1 MLKFAEVTNNSLRM
15 RNTLLI
21 SIAAIAATSM
31 MVLSCGG
38 NSSKAPATQSRE
50 LITATSASTVSI
62 AQGQICGYIDG
73 GIYIYK
79 GIPYAKASRFM
90 EPVSPDSWE
99 GIRSCRHYGA
109 VSPHPERTGWAND
122 VSAFTMDW
130 DDGFASE
137 DCQNLNVWTPSI
149 SDGKK
154 RPVMVWLH
162 GGGFN
167 DGSSHEQLAYDGRNL
182 AESGDVVVVSVN
194 HRLNVLGF
202 LDLSSFGGKYAKS
215 SNLGMKDIVKA
226 LEWVK
231 TNISVFG
238 GDPSNVTIFGQS
250 GGGGKVSTLLATP
263 SAHGLFHKAIV
274 HSGSQARVMEQK
286 YSRMIGEETLRVL
299 GIKPKDIDKILEVP
313 YEELLAAG
321 VKATSNMSPIAQAE
335 GFKTFLFG
343 WAPTV
348 DGDFLPM
355 HPFDQVAPEIS
366 KDIPMMIGSTKTEFM
381 MSGFNPAMK
390 NMDLDG
396 IKNYYKSRFGDR
408 VDEYVDLFMKTYPDA
423 NPVDLLDFDM
433 IFRPMSLHQSTLK
446 AAQNAPVYN
455 FLFRWESPV
464 VDGALRSAHCMDL
477 PFAFNNAELYR
488 TETGGGPEAIE
499 LARIMSTAWAN
510 FAHTGDPNPV
520 KGMPKWEPYTAEG
533 GATMVFDNTCELWH
547 NRDKELLDFDASFGG
562 ARTLH

>member
-1 MLKFAEVTNNSLRM
+1 MLKNLYHVAALSMVAFAIV
-15 RNTLLI
+15 
-21 SIAAIAATSM
+21 
-31 MVLSCGG
+31 SCGG
-38 NSSKAPATQSRE
+38 NSGSGNSVPGNRE
-50 LITATSASTVSI
+50 LITSASASTITISS
-62 AQGQICGYIDG
+62 GQICGYIDG

-90 EPVSPDSWE
+90 EPQAPDSWE
-99 GIRSCRHYGA
+99 GVRSCRHYGP
-109 VSPHPERTGWAND
+109 VSPHPERTGWYND
-122 VSAFTMDW
+122 ESAFSMDW
-130 DDGFASE
+130 DDGFADE
-137 DCQNLNVWTPSI
+137 NCQNLNVWTPAVE
-149 SDGKK
+149 DGGK

-202 LDLSSFGGKYAKS
+202 LDLSSFGGKYAGA

-226 LEWVK
+226 LEWVRD
-231 TNISVFG
+231 NISVFG

-286 YSRMIGEETLRVL
+286 YSRLIGEETVRLL
-299 GIKPKDIDKILEVP
+299 GIKPSNIDDILSVP
-313 YEELLAAG
+313 YDELLAAG
-321 VKATSNMSPIAQAE
+321 VKAISNMQPTAVAD

-348 DGDFLPM
+348 DGTFLPM
-355 HPFDQVAPEIS
+355 HPFDEVAPEIS

-381 MSGFNPAMK
+381 MSGFIPGMK
-390 NMDLDG
+390 DMDLDG

-408 VDEYVDLFMKTYPDA
+408 VDEYVDLFAKTYPDYQ
-423 NPVDLLDFDM
+423 PRDLLDFDM
-433 IFRPMSLHQSTLK
+433 IFRPMALHQSELK
-446 AAQNAPVYN
+446 VAQGGAPVYN

-464 VDGALRSAHCMDL
+464 LDGALRSSHCLDL
-477 PFAFNNAELYR
+477 PFAFNNAALYR

-499 LARIMSTAWAN
+499 LARIMSTAWVN
-510 FAHTGDPNPV
+510 FARTGNPNPV
-520 KGMPKWEPYTAEG
+520 KGMPTWEPYTKADE
-533 GATMVFDNTCELWH
+533 ATMAFDNKCELWH
-547 NRDKELLDFDASFGG
+547 GRDRELIDFDASFGG